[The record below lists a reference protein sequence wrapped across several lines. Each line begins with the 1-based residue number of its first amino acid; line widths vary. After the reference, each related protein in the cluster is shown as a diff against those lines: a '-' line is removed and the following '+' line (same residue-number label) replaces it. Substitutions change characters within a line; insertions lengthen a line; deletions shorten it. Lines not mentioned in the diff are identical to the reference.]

1 MSNGRPWTHED
12 TAWLR
17 RLARG
22 GMGDAEIAREM
33 GRPDRSFIAKKRAEH
48 NIERGL
54 PARLV
59 AAMARLN
66 LRRQQRKIRENSHG

>member
-1 MSNGRPWTHED
+1 MSNGRPWTAED
-12 TAWLR
+12 TAKLR

-48 NIERGL
+48 RIERGIS
-54 PARLV
+54 PALV
-59 AAMARLN
+59 AMMARVN
-66 LRRQQRKIRENSHG
+66 ARRRTVRS